1 MPEDMVT
8 VPADSLHAVLGVFAR
23 ITHLAG
29 SPAIRALRDAMPE
42 HDRMRAQL
50 LVFAEH
56 LPAARR
62 ALTIAIANATYE
74 AEAKPYR
81 LALQAFSGGE
91 GDDERG

>member
-1 MPEDMVT
+1 
-8 VPADSLHAVLGVFAR
+8 
-23 ITHLAG
+23 
-29 SPAIRALRDAMPE
+29 
-42 HDRMRAQL
+42 MRAQL